1 MNKFGLKNDECLVV
15 EDSPFGI
22 EAGKRAHMYTF
33 ARKDTR
39 FNIDQSEADI
49 LIDDIGELL
58 NILGEK

>member
-1 MNKFGLKNDECLVV
+1 
-15 EDSPFGI
+15 
-22 EAGKRAHMYTF
+22 MYTF